1 MKRTLRRDERGT
13 TMVEMTIV
21 FPIIL
26 LTTLGILEFG
36 NLFAQLILA
45 DKATEMGVRFAVTST
60 MAATTVPDCGVNT
73 TQTLGTPCRL
83 VAGSSTWTRT
93 CSAGSG
99 GCDATAF
106 NAIVAKMQSVY
117 TRVAPA
123 NVVVEYRGT
132 GLGFVGRGM
141 PVPDVTVRL
150 QNMTFTFIAVG
161 GLVRNLFG
169 GALGDTVQMPDF
181 RATLT
186 GEDLQS

>member
-13 TMVEMTIV
+13 AMVETTIV

-26 LTTLGILEFG
+26 LTTLAILEFG
-36 NLFAQLILA
+36 NLFAQWILA
-45 DKATEMGVRFAVTST
+45 EKATEMGARFAITST
-60 MAATTVPDCGVNT
+60 MAATAVPDCGVTT
-73 TQTLGTPCRL
+73 TQPLGTPCRL
-83 VAGSSTWTRT
+83 VPGSDTWTST
-93 CSAGSG
+93 CSAGG
-99 GCDATAF
+99 AGCNAAAF
-106 NAIVAKMQSVY
+106 NAIVAQMQGVY
-117 TRVAPA
+117 ARVAPA

-132 GLGFVGRGM
+132 GLGFVGRGT

-150 QNMTFTFIAVG
+150 QNMTFTFVAMG

-169 GALGDTVQMPDF
+169 GQLGDTIQMPDF